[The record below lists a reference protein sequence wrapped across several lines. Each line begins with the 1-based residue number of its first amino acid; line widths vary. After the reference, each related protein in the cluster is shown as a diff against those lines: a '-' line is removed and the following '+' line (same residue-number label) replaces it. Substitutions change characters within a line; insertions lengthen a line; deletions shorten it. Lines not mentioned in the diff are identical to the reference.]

1 MKYEEISKY
10 SNNSSNSNSN
20 NSVNDNKYAKP
31 IEISYKKYWFKLFV
45 YISVYQYICI
55 FLLSVLYLLIYFN
68 LFI

>member
-31 IEISYKKYWFKLFV
+31 IEISYKKY
-45 YISVYQYICI
+45 
-55 FLLSVLYLLIYFN
+55 
-68 LFI
+68 